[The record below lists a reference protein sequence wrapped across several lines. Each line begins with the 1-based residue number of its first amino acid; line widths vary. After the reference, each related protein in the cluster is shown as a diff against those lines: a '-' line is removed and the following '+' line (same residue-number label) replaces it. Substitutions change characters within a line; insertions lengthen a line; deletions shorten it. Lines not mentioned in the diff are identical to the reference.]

1 MNVKAILFDT
11 RSIQQYI
18 FSGNKLKTN
27 IGASFIVDRLFTD
40 ILIEKV
46 LNPRGY
52 KLDKYAW
59 RDTDEIQMKDSP
71 DLPCEV
77 AYIGGGNA
85 LILLRATEDAES
97 IVRDFTKLVMVTY
110 PGLRTGAAIGEL
122 PLGDGVDGTEFQQRL
137 GEMYTRLKQNQ
148 NRFSPKVTVPYIGIT
163 VPCQLDGA
171 AADIWDRDKL
181 SGEARLVSAGIM
193 AKLRKASLKEAGVAA
208 SPEEAQTATG
218 SLMARFRDIL
228 GDGYVFPESLEDLGQ
243 IETENYVAVVH
254 IDGNNMGVKFSQ
266 CRNLVERK
274 KMSIKVARACQR
286 SFGRL
291 LQSII
296 CELPSQMNSTS
307 FSFRISGDR
316 DSARVYLP
324 IRPLILGGDDVTF
337 VCMGRMAL
345 EYAKRFIA
353 YMENDQEEP
362 IDCCGGI
369 ALIKTSYPFFRAYE
383 MAEQL
388 CEAAKQASRKE
399 KKQAEAA
406 ASSAAL
412 HSSWLDFAILH
423 GEQAPTLSQIRQQ
436 EYHGMLGN
444 MHFGPYKVFAS
455 GSIDKNH
462 RYDIEKLLTGVRKL
476 RSGIA
481 GGEKLMAAGKIK
493 EMRSVLAQDMHTI
506 QRFQEQLSHIGG
518 KLPVVEGWEDYAENL
533 WYREAAAQK
542 WSTPYIDMIEMLD
555 FTDDTEK

>member
-46 LNPRGY
+46 LNQRGY
-52 KLDKYAW
+52 NLDKYAW
-59 RDTDEIQMKDSP
+59 RDTDDIQMKGNP

-85 LILLRATEDAES
+85 LILLRSTEDAES
-97 IVRDFTKLVMVTY
+97 IVRDFTRLTMVTY

-122 PLGDGVDGTEFQQRL
+122 PLGEGVDGTEFQQKL
-137 GEMYTRLKQNQ
+137 GEMYTKLKQNQ
-148 NRFSPKVTVPYIGIT
+148 NRYSPKVSVPYIGIT

-193 AKLRKASLKEAGVAA
+193 AKLRKASMKEAGRAA
-208 SPEEAQTATG
+208 SPEEARTATG
-218 SLMARFRDIL
+218 SLLARFRDIL
-228 GDGYVFPESLEDLGQ
+228 GDDYVFPESLEDLGQ

-266 CRNLVERK
+266 CKNLVERK

-286 SFGRL
+286 SFGKL

-296 CELPSQMNSTS
+296 QELPAQMNNTS
-307 FSFRISGDR
+307 FGFHISSDR
-316 DSARVYLP
+316 NSPRVYLP

-345 EYAKRFIA
+345 EYAKRFIT
-353 YMENDQEEP
+353 YMEEDQEEP

-369 ALIKTSYPFFRAYE
+369 ALIKTTYPFFRAYE

-388 CEAAKQASRKE
+388 CEAAKKASRKE
-399 KKQAEAA
+399 KAQAD
-406 ASSAAL
+406 ASGSNASL

-423 GEQAPTLSQIRQQ
+423 GEQAPELSQIRQQ
-436 EYHGMLGN
+436 EYHGILGN
-444 MHFGPYKVFAS
+444 MHFGPYKVFAA

-462 RYDIEKLLTGVRKL
+462 RYDIEKLLTCVRKL
-476 RSGIA
+476 RSGLA
-481 GGEKLMAAGKIK
+481 NGEKSMAAGKIK
-493 EMRSVLAQDMHTI
+493 EMRSVLAQDMHAI

-518 KLPVVEGWEDYAENL
+518 QLPVVEGWEDYAENL

-542 WSTPYIDMIEMLD
+542 WTTPYTDMIEMLD
-555 FTDDTEK
+555 FTDDTER